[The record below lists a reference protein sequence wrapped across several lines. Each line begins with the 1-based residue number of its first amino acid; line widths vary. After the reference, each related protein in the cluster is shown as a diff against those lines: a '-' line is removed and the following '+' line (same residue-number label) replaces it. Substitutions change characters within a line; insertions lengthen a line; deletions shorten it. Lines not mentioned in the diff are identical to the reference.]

1 MKCVR
6 ERAKETETET
16 ERERDGGLG
25 GERELCWVFC
35 GVERLDWIPHNLSL
49 TRGWESVKTLQ
60 GMGHF

>member
-6 ERAKETETET
+6 ERAKERETET
-16 ERERDGGLG
+16 EGERQGAGGRERVVLGL
-25 GERELCWVFC
+25 LWVK
-35 GVERLDWIPHNLSL
+35 RLDWIPRNLSL